1 MSDTDPDQCAESVR
15 GWWQRRKARRA
26 AEAAERSR
34 AWSEWASSP
43 EGQEYIA
50 EYGTE
55 DWESLH

>member
-1 MSDTDPDQCAESVR
+1 VTEPARIAESVR
-15 GWWQRRKARRA
+15 GWWRRRKEQKA

-34 AWSEWASSP
+34 RWSEWANSP